1 MKTEIWSWSN
11 LWKGELLNFCGWRR
25 WLGEA
30 VGVIVFYQGDRFN
43 SKSFQSTYIELQ
55 ADGDS
60 GPCMKAVNFTIFCF
74 KASPQLLVILPLSGW
89 EWSLVCCSW
98 VVAWDEQGE
107 DPGLWRQL
115 GRRGGDRRGG
125 SRRILGQPGR
135 DITPRF
141 WWTGWNSSVIV
152 LPKPSFTSSSP
163 ETSPDSP
170 PVNDGISPPAS
181 RISQFGSKVSRLYSS
196 WSSQLPQPTKARRR
210 KIRRGTLLFMGRL
223 LKKLNI
229 SHKRGWGINY

>member
-1 MKTEIWSWSN
+1 
-11 LWKGELLNFCGWRR
+11 
-25 WLGEA
+25 
-30 VGVIVFYQGDRFN
+30 
-43 SKSFQSTYIELQ
+43 
-55 ADGDS
+55 
-60 GPCMKAVNFTIFCF
+60 MKAVNFTIFCF
-74 KASPQLLVILPLSGW
+74 KASPQSLVILPLSGW

-125 SRRILGQPGR
+125 WRRILGQPGR

-141 WWTGWNSSVIV
+141 WWTGWNNSVIV

-170 PVNDGISPPAS
+170 PINDGISPPAS

-196 WSSQLPQPTKARRR
+196 WSSQLPQPTCCTQKQEEE
-210 KIRRGTLLFMGRL
+210 KSGGELYYSWGDSWKNVTFPTRGGGGLIT
-223 LKKLNI
+223 K
-229 SHKRGWGINY
+229 

>member
-1 MKTEIWSWSN
+1 MEIQDLVWKQKTLQFFALRPHHNPSWYY
-11 LWKGELLNFCGWRR
+11 L
-25 WLGEA
+25 
-30 VGVIVFYQGDRFN
+30 
-43 SKSFQSTYIELQ
+43 YI
-55 ADGDS
+55 
-60 GPCMKAVNFTIFCF
+60 
-74 KASPQLLVILPLSGW
+74 LSGW
-89 EWSLVCCSW
+89 EWSLVFCSW
-98 VVAWDEQGE
+98 VVVWDDQGE
-107 DPGLWRQL
+107 ETGLWRQL

-141 WWTGWNSSVIV
+141 WWTGWNNSVIV
-152 LPKPSFTSSSP
+152 LPKPSFTTSSSP

-170 PVNDGISPPAS
+170 PINDGISPPAS

-196 WSSQLPQPTKARRR
+196 WSSQLPQPTCYTKARRR

-223 LKKLNI
+223 LKKRNI